1 MVVALPWI
9 LAIITYT
16 IPEAPGIHYGW
27 SINIFPFLSQK
38 EEILQ
43 NQKFGNIMG
52 GTVSLPLHN
61 WRLAIAEVATKKH
74 KIQTWTRR
82 PGEYKMIS

>member
-1 MVVALPWI
+1 MVVVLPWI

-61 WRLAIAEVATKKH
+61 WRLPIAEVAAKNTKY
-74 KIQTWTRR
+74 RR
-82 PGEYKMIS
+82 GRGDRANTK

>member
-43 NQKFGNIMG
+43 IRKHHGRHGFTATSQ
-52 GTVSLPLHN
+52 
-61 WRLAIAEVATKKH
+61 LATAH
-74 KIQTWTRR
+74 C
-82 PGEYKMIS
+82 